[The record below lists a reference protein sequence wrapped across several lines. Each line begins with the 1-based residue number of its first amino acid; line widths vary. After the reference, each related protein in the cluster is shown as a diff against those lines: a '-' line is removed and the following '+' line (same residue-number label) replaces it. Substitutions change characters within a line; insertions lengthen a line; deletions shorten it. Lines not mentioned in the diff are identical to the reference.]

1 MSITIFHIL
10 LLGALTLG
18 GCFVAWLVRH
28 QRRQS
33 YIDDMDALFNQ
44 TWSGREG
51 EELYVWQLIK
61 SEYLGSRNRDEYIWY
76 IHKKI
81 SKVDKSRMLSN
92 YSIDEFGNIEDSEK
106 DKKIQLN

>member
-1 MSITIFHIL
+1 MSFTIFHIL
-10 LLGALTLG
+10 LIVALTG
-18 GCFVAWLVRH
+18 TFVAWLIRY

-76 IHKKI
+76 INKKI
-81 SKVDKSRMLSN
+81 REVDKRRMLSN
-92 YSIDEFGNIEDSEK
+92 YSIDEFGNIEDSER